1 MATDSKTNK
10 HYTILLVEDQAIL
23 ALSQKNILERR
34 GFYVIIA
41 VSGEKA
47 IEVARDRQDI
57 DLILMDI
64 DLGSGI
70 DGTEAAREILTFR
83 DLPVVFLSSH
93 TDHELVERTE
103 TLTSYG
109 YIVKNSGETVL
120 IASIK
125 MAFRLFESRQ
135 QEIAAQKS
143 LTESQHQIDYIINH
157 DLKNMKEAVDRSE
170 HRFKTIMDSIQDV
183 VFTLDLDHRHTG
195 VYGPW
200 VRQAG
205 LTPLFFLGKS
215 FKEIYGPKDAQVH
228 EQACD
233 KTLKGDYTLYEWSIP
248 TPHGRRYYQTSLS
261 PIFDQ
266 QGQVVELVGIGR
278 DITNLVE
285 ATDSLSVRIIE
296 ASESRSLSASH
307 DHHRPDRFNENTG
320 ISDNQLG
327 SNLGSAD
334 SASFLPSTGSF
345 TSMYSIGTERGL
357 TKGSKFFTFRWKIGG
372 DWPAI
377 YVSPTIQSFLG
388 YTDKEFYSGR
398 VLYKQIIH
406 PDDRTRVT
414 QEVDKYLTKGI
425 EEFTQEY
432 RLVTKDA
439 KMLWVIDHTWIH
451 RDSFGNPEYLQ
462 GMLTDSTY
470 TKQQEIDL
478 IRSEA
483 RFRGIL
489 DSVASLAVQGYDRN
503 GNVKYW
509 NKASESLYGYSKEEA
524 LGKNLLDLI
533 IPKEIYSLVKQEI
546 ATMMQTGSPIPA
558 GEIELRRKD
567 GTRIQVFSSH
577 VVVNLHAGEPEFYC
591 LDLDL
596 AEQKAAQATIEALLR
611 EKDLILKEAHH
622 RIKNNMAVSINLLH
636 LQAQIQEDRHLGL
649 ILDDAARRLQ
659 TMQILYDTLYDSD
672 QVTEVQGKKFF
683 FSLLS
688 QILSTFGQ
696 GDMVS
701 HQVVVDVNAIPLRI
715 ASPLGIILNELVTNS
730 MKHGFKNVT
739 SQETRRIEFSIQG
752 QNINQKRLLLVEY
765 RDNGT
770 GIPPTIDFTH
780 SSGFGMELIGRL
792 VDQMNGI
799 ASIERTRGAHIKISV
814 PR

>member
-1 MATDSKTNK
+1 MANESTSNK
-10 HYTILLVEDQAIL
+10 QSTILLVEDQAIL
-23 ALSQKNILERR
+23 ALSQKKILERR
-34 GFYVIIA
+34 GYDVIVA

-47 IEVARDRQDI
+47 IEAARERQEI

-70 DGTEAAREILTFR
+70 DGTEAAKEILTFR

-93 TDHELVERTE
+93 TDQEIVERTE
-103 TLTSYG
+103 KITSYG

-120 IASIK
+120 IASVK

-135 QEIAAQKS
+135 FEIAAQKS
-143 LTESQHQIDYIINH
+143 LTESQHQIDHIINH
-157 DLKNMKEAVDRSE
+157 DLKKMKETVDRSE

-183 VFTLDLDHRHTG
+183 VYTLDLQNRHTG

-200 VRQAG
+200 VSQAG
-205 LTPLFFLGKS
+205 LTPHYFLGKG
-215 FKEIYGPKDAQVH
+215 FQEIYGPKDAQVH
-228 EQACD
+228 EEACE
-233 KTLKGDYTLYEWSIP
+233 KALKGDYTLYEWSIP
-248 TPHGRRYYQTSLS
+248 TPQGRRYYQTSLS

-266 QGQVVELVGIGR
+266 EGQVVELVGIGR

-285 ATDSLSVRIIE
+285 NTKNLSLKIIE
-296 ASESRSLSASH
+296 GTKPSSPLTTKDLDGAERFSKEPGSRDYRSPKGSSKTSL
-307 DHHRPDRFNENTG
+307 PIGQE
-320 ISDNQLG
+320 LG
-327 SNLGSAD
+327 LS
-334 SASFLPSTGSF
+334 
-345 TSMYSIGTERGL
+345 
-357 TKGSKFFTFRWKIGG
+357 KGSKFYTFRWKIGG
-372 DWPAI
+372 DWPAL
-377 YVSPTIQSFLG
+377 YVSPTIHGFLG
-388 YTDKEFYSGR
+388 YTDKEFYAGR
-398 VLYKQIIH
+398 VQYKQIIH

-414 QEVDKYLTKGI
+414 QEVERYLTKGI

-432 RLVTKDA
+432 RLVTKDGQI
-439 KMLWVIDHTWIH
+439 LWVVDHTWIH
-451 RDSFGNPEYLQ
+451 RDSQGNPEYLQ

-483 RFRGIL
+483 RFRGIF
-489 DSVASLAVQGYDRN
+489 DSVASLAVQGYDRH

-509 NKASESLYGYSKEEA
+509 NKASEVLYGYFREEA
-524 LGKNLLDLI
+524 LGRNLIDLI
-533 IPKEIYSLVKQEI
+533 IPQEISALVKQEI
-546 ATMMQTGSPIPA
+546 VTMMQTGSPIPA

-577 VVVNLHAGEPEFYC
+577 AVVNWDEGEPEFFC
-591 LDLDL
+591 LDLDM

-636 LQAQIQEDRHLGL
+636 LQGQVQEDRNVRQ

-672 QVTEVQGKKFF
+672 QVSEVQGKPFF
-683 FSLLS
+683 NSLLS

-696 GDMVS
+696 GDRVSYQVMVG
-701 HQVVVDVNAIPLRI
+701 ARIIPLRI

-730 MKHGFKNVT
+730 MKHGFRNLT
-739 SQETRRIEFSIQG
+739 SPDHRRIEVSIQE
-752 QNINQKRLLLVEY
+752 QVQEKKKLLTFEY

-770 GIPPTIDFTH
+770 GIPPNIDFSH

-799 ASIERTRGAHIKISV
+799 ASIEPTRGTHIKITI
-814 PR
+814 PG